1 MKQYINKI
9 LKKWWATSLV
19 FFKIMIPVSII
30 IKILQETN
38 AMPFISQIFEPLMH
52 PLGLPSEMS
61 LVWVT
66 SMLSNIYGG
75 ILASSSIYANNPL
88 TMAQMTTLTTLI
100 LFAHTLL
107 IEIPI
112 CKKAGTKIL
121 PIFLIR
127 VVGGYVFALILNLIY
142 SSLGV
147 FQNQIAIPM
156 LTPDNLSLGS
166 WALLEIRKY
175 IIIALIV
182 LSLIITL
189 DILERIKVINIINR
203 LLYPIIKL
211 LGISE
216 KVLPLTLI
224 GMTLGLAYGGGLII
238 TESKQKDISPKDIF
252 LSLALLSLFHSII
265 EDSLLMIGLGASWT
279 GIFLFRFVVSILAMF
294 IIVKLVN
301 KLPIKYFMSTS
312 RTK

>member
-1 MKQYINKI
+1 
-9 LKKWWATSLV
+9 
-19 FFKIMIPVSII
+19 MIPVSII
-30 IKILQETN
+30 IKVLQETN
-38 AMPFISQIFEPLMH
+38 AMPFISQVFEPLMY

-66 SMLSNIYGG
+66 AMLSNIYGG
-75 ILASSSIYANNPL
+75 ILALSSIYANNPL
-88 TMAQMTTLTTLI
+88 TVAQITTLTTLI

-127 VVGGYVFALILNLIY
+127 VVGGYIFAVILNFIY

-147 FQNQIAIPM
+147 YQTQVTIPIIA
-156 LTPDNLSLGS
+156 TDDVSLLS
-166 WALLEIRKY
+166 WAFSEVKKY
-175 IIIALIV
+175 VLIALVV
-182 LSLIITL
+182 LLLIFTL
-189 DILERIKVINIINR
+189 DILEKIKVIEIINR
-203 LLYPIIKL
+203 LLHPIVKL

-216 KVLPLTLI
+216 KVIPLTLI

-238 TESKQKDISPKDIF
+238 AESKQKDISPKDIF

-279 GIFLFRFVVSILAMF
+279 GVFLFRFVISILAMF
-294 IIVKLVN
+294 VIVKLVN
-301 KLPIKYFMSTS
+301 KLPIHYFMNVS
-312 RTK
+312 KNKLKGYWF

>member
-1 MKQYINKI
+1 M
-9 LKKWWATSLV
+9 
-19 FFKIMIPVSII
+19 MIPVSII

-38 AMPFISQIFEPLMH
+38 AMPFISQVFEPLMY
-52 PLGLPSEMS
+52 PLGLPPEMS
-61 LVWVT
+61 LVWAT
-66 SMLSNIYGG
+66 AMLSNIYGG
-75 ILASSSIYANNPL
+75 ILALSSIYANNPL
-88 TMAQMTTLTTLI
+88 SVAQMTTLTTLI

-142 SSLGV
+142 TSLGAYQEQV
-147 FQNQIAIPM
+147 SIPLLTQNDISFGGWALSEIKKYVVIAI
-156 LTPDNLSLGS
+156 
-166 WALLEIRKY
+166 
-175 IIIALIV
+175 IV
-182 LSLIITL
+182 LFLIITL
-189 DILERIKVINIINR
+189 DVLERIKVIDLINK

-238 TESKQKDISPKDIF
+238 TESKQKDIPPKDIF

-279 GIFLFRFVVSILAMF
+279 GIFLYRFIVSILAMF
-294 IIVKLVN
+294 LIVKLVN
-301 KLPIKYFMSTS
+301 KLPIRFFMKTP
-312 RTK
+312 KE

>member
-1 MKQYINKI
+1 
-9 LKKWWATSLV
+9 
-19 FFKIMIPVSII
+19 MIPVSII

-38 AMPFISQIFEPLMH
+38 AMPFISQVFEPLMY
-52 PLGLPSEMS
+52 PLGLPPEMS
-61 LVWVT
+61 LVWAT
-66 SMLSNIYGG
+66 AMLSNIYGG
-75 ILASSSIYANNPL
+75 ILALSSIYANNPL
-88 TMAQMTTLTTLI
+88 SVAQMTTLTTLI

-142 SSLGV
+142 TSLGAYQEQV
-147 FQNQIAIPM
+147 SIPLLTQNDISFGGWALSEIKKYVVIAI
-156 LTPDNLSLGS
+156 
-166 WALLEIRKY
+166 
-175 IIIALIV
+175 IV
-182 LSLIITL
+182 LFLIITL
-189 DILERIKVINIINR
+189 DVLERIKVIDLINK

-238 TESKQKDISPKDIF
+238 TESKQKDIPPKDIF

-279 GIFLFRFVVSILAMF
+279 GIFLYRFIVSILAMF
-294 IIVKLVN
+294 LIVKLVN
-301 KLPIKYFMSTS
+301 KLPIRFFMKTP
-312 RTK
+312 KE